1 MKRNSMMQLWLSL
14 VLLTVILVV
23 SVLFYI
29 DNLNENF
36 EREVFRT
43 LEEVSSQEAMA
54 IETEIQRKQD
64 MLSDLSHVMEID
76 IDAEPDAEPDAILKS
91 VHTQLQPI
99 VEENGLRGMG
109 VALEDG
115 RAYSTRG
122 EIMDI
127 KDQEFYQRAWNGESV
142 LSGRITLNRVA
153 KDYVNVYATPIHD
166 EKTGEVIGVLY
177 ATYNTRNFR
186 STMETP
192 SFHGEGYSYMVD
204 AKGDTVVDSSHA
216 TSFQNMENIFTSIE
230 EADGKNAT
238 MANELRQLMEQR
250 EAGRIVF
257 RNKVDKYLYCY
268 PLSVNNW
275 YLLTVVPV
283 SVVDTQ
289 MNVVVRNTIILV
301 VVLAGI
307 FIAMILLLVN
317 QYRKKQAELKTLA
330 YVDPVTGGDTFAKF
344 QMDYEETVSG
354 CPNVSFA
361 LLSLDLNRFKMI
373 NDMYGSEE
381 GDRILQNMDRIWKE
395 IFREHEYCGHRMA
408 DRFAVLL
415 TYQSREE
422 LEFRIRDYRKLLRE
436 TTKNRYNLSL
446 RIGVYLLQG
455 TKESFSTAYSR
466 SMMAFAAAKD
476 SEKHFYAF
484 YNEEMEEQLIWEK
497 LVEDDF
503 DTALK
508 NKEFVVFYQAKINSE
523 TQQITGAEAL
533 VRWIRPDGTIIPP
546 GRFIPVLENN
556 DSIVELDRYMFREV
570 CLQQKQWLD
579 EGKSIV
585 PVSVNLSRVQ
595 LADRNLVDYYQRILD
610 ETGLPPEYIGLEFTE
625 SAMFN
630 NEEILRD
637 TVDRLHDM
645 GMKVLIDDFGVG
657 YSSMMSLKVI
667 PVDILKVDKSF
678 IDSIGDERG
687 DKIVISIIEFAT
699 SLGMSVTAEG
709 VENDEQYQF
718 LQAHRCDD
726 IQGYYF
732 SRPVPADEYEKR
744 FLNRRAI
751 G

>member
-76 IDAEPDAEPDAILKS
+76 IDAEPDAILKS

-238 MANELRQLMEQR
+238 TANELRQLMEQR

-344 QMDYEETVSG
+344 QMDYEETVRG

-422 LEFRIRDYRKLLRE
+422 LELRIRDYRKLLRE

>member
-76 IDAEPDAEPDAILKS
+76 IDAEPDAILKS

-142 LSGRITLNRVA
+142 LSGRITVDRVA

-238 MANELRQLMEQR
+238 TANELRQLMEQR

-268 PLSVNNW
+268 PLAVNDW
-275 YLLTVVPV
+275 YLMTVVPV

-317 QYRKKQAELKTLA
+317 QYRKKQSELKTLA

-344 QMDYEETVSG
+344 QKDYEQTVRG

-381 GDRILQNMDRIWKE
+381 GDRILQNMDQIWKE

-422 LEFRIRDYRKLLRE
+422 LELRIRDYRKLLRE

-446 RIGVYLLQG
+446 RIGVYQLQG
-455 TKESFSTAYSR
+455 TRESFSTAYSR

-508 NKEFVVFYQAKINSE
+508 NKEFVVFYQAKINAE

-570 CLQQKQWLD
+570 CIQQKQWLD
-579 EGKSIV
+579 EGKPIV

-595 LADRNLVDYYQRILD
+595 LADRHLVDYYQRILD

-732 SRPVPADEYEKR
+732 SKPVPADEYEKR
-744 FLNRRAI
+744 FLNRQAI

>member
-76 IDAEPDAEPDAILKS
+76 IDAEPDAILKS

-127 KDQEFYQRAWNGESV
+127 KDQEFYQMAWNGESV

-422 LEFRIRDYRKLLRE
+422 LELRIRDYRKLLRE

-508 NKEFVVFYQAKINSE
+508 NKEFVVFYQAKINAE

-726 IQGYYF
+726 VQGYYF

>member
-76 IDAEPDAEPDAILKS
+76 IDAEPDAILKS

-122 EIMDI
+122 EITDI

-422 LEFRIRDYRKLLRE
+422 LELRIRDYRKLLRE

-726 IQGYYF
+726 VQGYYF

>member
-76 IDAEPDAEPDAILKS
+76 IDAEPDAILKS

-422 LEFRIRDYRKLLRE
+422 LELRIRDYRKLLRE

-455 TKESFSTAYSR
+455 TKESFSIAYGR

-630 NEEILRD
+630 NEEILRN
-637 TVDRLHDM
+637 TVDRIHDM

>member
-76 IDAEPDAEPDAILKS
+76 IDAEPDAILKS

-289 MNVVVRNTIILV
+289 INVVVRNTIILV

-422 LEFRIRDYRKLLRE
+422 LELRIRDYRKLLRE

-455 TKESFSTAYSR
+455 TKESFSTAYGR

-630 NEEILRD
+630 NEEILRN
-637 TVDRLHDM
+637 TVDRIHDM

>member
-76 IDAEPDAEPDAILKS
+76 IDAEPDAILKS

-142 LSGRITLNRVA
+142 LSGRITVDRVA

-238 MANELRQLMEQR
+238 TANELRQLMEQR

-268 PLSVNNW
+268 PLAVNDW
-275 YLLTVVPV
+275 YLMTVVPV

-317 QYRKKQAELKTLA
+317 QYRKKQSELKTLA

-344 QMDYEETVSG
+344 QKDYEQTVRG

-381 GDRILQNMDRIWKE
+381 GDRILQNMDQIWKE

-422 LEFRIRDYRKLLRE
+422 LELRIRDYRKLLRE

-446 RIGVYLLQG
+446 RIGVYQLQG
-455 TKESFSTAYSR
+455 TRESFSTAYSR

-508 NKEFVVFYQAKINSE
+508 NREFVVFYQAKINAE

-570 CLQQKQWLD
+570 CIQQKQWLD
-579 EGKSIV
+579 EGKPIV

-595 LADRNLVDYYQRILD
+595 LADRHLVDYYQRILD

-744 FLNRRAI
+744 FLNRLAI

>member
-76 IDAEPDAEPDAILKS
+76 IDAEPDAILKS

-238 MANELRQLMEQR
+238 TANELRQLMEQR
-250 EAGRIVF
+250 ETGRIVF

-422 LEFRIRDYRKLLRE
+422 LELRIRDYRKLLRE

>member
-76 IDAEPDAEPDAILKS
+76 IDAEPDAILKS

-422 LEFRIRDYRKLLRE
+422 LELRIRDYRKLLRE

>member
-76 IDAEPDAEPDAILKS
+76 IDAEPDAILKS

-109 VALEDG
+109 VVLEDG

-422 LEFRIRDYRKLLRE
+422 LELRIRDYRKLLRE

>member
-76 IDAEPDAEPDAILKS
+76 IDAEPDAILKS

-142 LSGRITLNRVA
+142 LSGRITVDRVA

-238 MANELRQLMEQR
+238 TANELRQLMEQR

-275 YLLTVVPV
+275 YLMTVVPV

-317 QYRKKQAELKTLA
+317 QYRKKQSELKTLA

-344 QMDYEETVSG
+344 QKDYEQTVRG

-381 GDRILQNMDRIWKE
+381 GDRILQNMDQIWKE

-422 LEFRIRDYRKLLRE
+422 LELRIRDYRKLLRE

-446 RIGVYLLQG
+446 RIGVYQLQG

-508 NKEFVVFYQAKINSE
+508 NREFVVFYQAKINAE
-523 TQQITGAEAL
+523 TQQVTGAEAL

-630 NEEILRD
+630 NEEILRN

>member
-1 MKRNSMMQLWLSL
+1 MKRNSMMQIWLSL

-76 IDAEPDAEPDAILKS
+76 IDAEPDAILKS

-422 LEFRIRDYRKLLRE
+422 LELRIRDYRKLLRE

>member
-76 IDAEPDAEPDAILKS
+76 IDAEPDAILKS

-422 LEFRIRDYRKLLRE
+422 LELRIRDYRKLLRE
-436 TTKNRYNLSL
+436 TTKNRYNLTL

-508 NKEFVVFYQAKINSE
+508 NKEFVVFYQAKINAE

>member
-76 IDAEPDAEPDAILKS
+76 IDAEPDAILKS

-142 LSGRITLNRVA
+142 LSGRITVDRVA

-238 MANELRQLMEQR
+238 TANELRQLMEQR

-275 YLLTVVPV
+275 YLMTVVPV

-317 QYRKKQAELKTLA
+317 QYRKKQSELKTLA

-344 QMDYEETVSG
+344 QKDYEETVSG
-354 CPNVSFA
+354 CLNVSFA

-422 LEFRIRDYRKLLRE
+422 LELRIRDYRKLLRE

-508 NKEFVVFYQAKINSE
+508 NREFVVFYQAKINAE

-630 NEEILRD
+630 NEEILRN

>member
-76 IDAEPDAEPDAILKS
+76 IDAEPDAILKS

-289 MNVVVRNTIILV
+289 INVVVRNTIILV

-422 LEFRIRDYRKLLRE
+422 LELRIRDYRKLLRE

-533 VRWIRPDGTIIPP
+533 MRWIRPDGTIIPP

-726 IQGYYF
+726 VQGYYF

>member
-14 VLLTVILVV
+14 VLLAVILVV

-76 IDAEPDAEPDAILKS
+76 MDAEPDDILES

-109 VALEDG
+109 VAFGDG
-115 RAYSTRG
+115 KAYSTRG
-122 EIMDI
+122 EIMDV

-142 LSGRITLNRVA
+142 LSGRIALNRAA

-166 EKTGEVIGVLY
+166 DETGEVTGVLY

-186 STMETP
+186 STMEIP

-216 TSFQNMENIFTSIE
+216 TSFQNMENIFASIE
-230 EADGKNAT
+230 EADGMNAT
-238 MANELRQLMEQR
+238 TANELRQLMEQR

-257 RNKVDKYLYCY
+257 RNRVDKYLYCY
-268 PLSVNNW
+268 PLAVNDW
-275 YLLTVVPV
+275 YLMTVVPV

-317 QYRKKQAELKTLA
+317 QYRKKQSELKTLA

-344 QMDYEETVSG
+344 QKDYEQTVSG

-381 GDRILQNMDRIWKE
+381 GDRILQNMDQIWKE

-422 LEFRIRDYRKLLRE
+422 LELRIRDYRKLLRE

-446 RIGVYLLQG
+446 RIGVYQLQG

-508 NKEFVVFYQAKINSE
+508 NKEFVVFYQAKINAE

-570 CLQQKQWLD
+570 CIQQKQWLD
-579 EGKSIV
+579 EGKPIV

-595 LADRNLVDYYQRILD
+595 LADRHLVDYYQRILD

-630 NEEILRD
+630 NEEILRN

-732 SRPVPADEYEKR
+732 SKPVPADEYEKR
-744 FLNRRAI
+744 FLNRQAI

>member
-76 IDAEPDAEPDAILKS
+76 IDAEPDAILKS

-142 LSGRITLNRVA
+142 LSGRITVDRVA

-238 MANELRQLMEQR
+238 TADELRQLMEQR

-275 YLLTVVPV
+275 YLMTVVPV

-344 QMDYEETVSG
+344 QKDYEETVSG
-354 CPNVSFA
+354 SPNVSFA

-422 LEFRIRDYRKLLRE
+422 LELRIRDYRKLLRE

-446 RIGVYLLQG
+446 RIGVYPLQG

-508 NKEFVVFYQAKINSE
+508 NREFVVFYQAKINAE

-630 NEEILRD
+630 NEEILRN

-718 LQAHRCDD
+718 LQTHRCDD

-732 SRPVPADEYEKR
+732 SKPVPADEYEKR

>member
-76 IDAEPDAEPDAILKS
+76 IDIDAEPDAILKS

-395 IFREHEYCGHRMA
+395 MFREHEYCGHRMA

-422 LEFRIRDYRKLLRE
+422 LELRIRDYRKLLRE
-436 TTKNRYNLSL
+436 TTKNRYNLTL

>member
-76 IDAEPDAEPDAILKS
+76 IEAEPDAILKS

-422 LEFRIRDYRKLLRE
+422 LELRIRDYRKLLRE

>member
-1 MKRNSMMQLWLSL
+1 MKRNTLLQLWLSL
-14 VLLTVILVV
+14 ILLTGILVV

-43 LEEVSSQEAMA
+43 LEEVSLQEAMA

-64 MLSDLSHVMEID
+64 MLSDMSHIMEID
-76 IDAEPDAEPDAILKS
+76 MNAEPGDILECI
-91 VHTQLQPI
+91 HTQLQPI
-99 VEENGLRGMG
+99 VEENGLSSMG
-109 VALEDG
+109 IAFGDG
-115 RAYSTRG
+115 KAYSTSG
-122 EIMDI
+122 EIMDV
-127 KDQEFYQRAWNGESV
+127 KDQEFYRRACSGESV
-142 LSGRITLNRVA
+142 LSGRITLNQTT
-153 KDYVNVYATPIHD
+153 DYVNVYATPMYN
-166 EKTGEVIGVLY
+166 EENGEVMGVLY
-177 ATYNTRNFR
+177 ATYNMRNFR
-186 STMETP
+186 STMEIP
-192 SFHGEGYSYMVD
+192 SFQGEGYFYMVD

-216 TSFQNMENIFTSIE
+216 TSFQNMKNIFTSIE
-230 EADGKNAT
+230 EADVKNAV
-238 MANELRQLMEQR
+238 AVNELQQLMEQC

-257 RNKVDKYLYCY
+257 RNHVDNYLYCY
-268 PLSVNNW
+268 PLAVNDW
-275 YLLTVVPV
+275 YLMTVVPV
-283 SVVDTQ
+283 NIVDTQ
-289 MNVVVRNTIILV
+289 MNVVVRNTIILIM
-301 VVLAGI
+301 VLAGI

-317 QYRKKQAELKTLA
+317 QYRKKQSELKTLA

-344 QMDYEETVSG
+344 QRDYEQTVRG
-354 CPNVSFA
+354 CTNVSFA
-361 LLSLDLNRFKMI
+361 LLSLDLNRFKVI

-381 GDRILQNMDRIWKE
+381 GNRILQNMDRIWKE
-395 IFREHEYCGHRMA
+395 IFREYEYCGHRMA
-408 DRFAVLL
+408 DRFVVLL

-422 LEFRIRDYRKLLRE
+422 LELRIREYRKLLRE

-446 RIGVYLLQG
+446 RIGVYQLQG
-455 TKESFSTAYSR
+455 MKESFSTAYSR
-466 SMMAFAAAKD
+466 AMMAFAVAKD

-508 NKEFVVFYQAKINSE
+508 NKEFVVYYQAKINAE
-523 TQQITGAEAL
+523 TRQITGAEAL

-570 CLQQKQWLD
+570 CIQQKQWMD

-595 LADRNLVDYYQRILD
+595 LADRHLVDYYQRILD
-610 ETGLPPEYIGLEFTE
+610 ETGLPPKYIGLEFTE

-630 NEEILRD
+630 NEEILRN

-687 DKIVISIIEFAT
+687 NKIVISIIEFAT

-732 SRPVPADEYEKR
+732 SKPVPADEYEKR
-744 FLNRRAI
+744 FLNHQAI

>member
-76 IDAEPDAEPDAILKS
+76 IDAEPDAILKS

-204 AKGDTVVDSSHA
+204 EKGDTVVDSSHA

-422 LEFRIRDYRKLLRE
+422 LELRIRDYRKLLRE

>member
-76 IDAEPDAEPDAILKS
+76 IDAEPDAILKS

-99 VEENGLRGMG
+99 VEENGLRSMG
-109 VALEDG
+109 VVLEDG

-289 MNVVVRNTIILV
+289 INVVVRNTIILV

-344 QMDYEETVSG
+344 QKDYEETVSG

-422 LEFRIRDYRKLLRE
+422 LELRIRDYRKLLRE

>member
-76 IDAEPDAEPDAILKS
+76 IDAEPDAILKS

-122 EIMDI
+122 EITDI

-395 IFREHEYCGHRMA
+395 IFWEHEYCGHRMA

-422 LEFRIRDYRKLLRE
+422 LELRIRDYRKLLRE

>member
-76 IDAEPDAEPDAILKS
+76 IDAEPDAILKS

-381 GDRILQNMDRIWKE
+381 GDRILQNMDRIWKG

-422 LEFRIRDYRKLLRE
+422 LELRIRDYRKLLRE

-466 SMMAFAAAKD
+466 SMMAFATAKD

>member
-76 IDAEPDAEPDAILKS
+76 IDAEPDVILKS

-422 LEFRIRDYRKLLRE
+422 LELRIRDYRKLLRE
-436 TTKNRYNLSL
+436 TTKNRYNLTL

>member
-76 IDAEPDAEPDAILKS
+76 IDAEPDAILKS

-109 VALEDG
+109 VVLEDG

-289 MNVVVRNTIILV
+289 INVVVRNTIILV

-422 LEFRIRDYRKLLRE
+422 LELRIRDYRKLLRE

>member
-76 IDAEPDAEPDAILKS
+76 IDAEPDAILKS

-122 EIMDI
+122 EITDI

-289 MNVVVRNTIILV
+289 INVVVRNTIILV

-422 LEFRIRDYRKLLRE
+422 LELRIRDYRKLLRE

>member
-76 IDAEPDAEPDAILKS
+76 IDAEPDAILKS

-289 MNVVVRNTIILV
+289 INVVVRNTIILV

-361 LLSLDLNRFKMI
+361 LLSLNLNRFKMI

-422 LEFRIRDYRKLLRE
+422 LELRIRDYRKLLRE

>member
-76 IDAEPDAEPDAILKS
+76 IDAEPDAILKS

-142 LSGRITLNRVA
+142 LSGRITVDRVA

-238 MANELRQLMEQR
+238 TANELRQLMEQR
-250 EAGRIVF
+250 EAGRVVF

-275 YLLTVVPV
+275 YLMTVVPV

-317 QYRKKQAELKTLA
+317 QYRKKQSELKTLA

-344 QMDYEETVSG
+344 QKDYEQTVRG

-381 GDRILQNMDRIWKE
+381 GDRILQNMDQIWKE

-422 LEFRIRDYRKLLRE
+422 LELRIRDYRKLLRE

-446 RIGVYLLQG
+446 RIGVYQLQG
-455 TKESFSTAYSR
+455 TRESFSTAYSR

-508 NKEFVVFYQAKINSE
+508 NREFVVFYQAKINAE

-570 CLQQKQWLD
+570 CIQQKQWLD
-579 EGKSIV
+579 EGKPIV

-595 LADRNLVDYYQRILD
+595 LADRHLVDYYQRILD

-744 FLNRRAI
+744 FLNRLAI

>member
-64 MLSDLSHVMEID
+64 MLSDLLHVMEID
-76 IDAEPDAEPDAILKS
+76 IDAEPDAILKS

-422 LEFRIRDYRKLLRE
+422 LELRIRDYRKLLRE
-436 TTKNRYNLSL
+436 TTKNRYNLTL

>member
-76 IDAEPDAEPDAILKS
+76 IDAEPDAILKS

-122 EIMDI
+122 EITDI

-422 LEFRIRDYRKLLRE
+422 LELRIRDYRKLLRE

>member
-76 IDAEPDAEPDAILKS
+76 IDAEPDAILKS

-109 VALEDG
+109 VALKDG

-142 LSGRITLNRVA
+142 LSGRITLDRVA

-422 LEFRIRDYRKLLRE
+422 LELRIRDYRKLLRE

-508 NKEFVVFYQAKINSE
+508 NREFVVFYQAKINAE

-630 NEEILRD
+630 NEEILRN

>member
-76 IDAEPDAEPDAILKS
+76 IDAEPDAILKS

-142 LSGRITLNRVA
+142 LSGRITLDRVA

-238 MANELRQLMEQR
+238 TANELRQLMEQR

-275 YLLTVVPV
+275 YLMTVVPV

-344 QMDYEETVSG
+344 QKDYEETVSG
-354 CPNVSFA
+354 CSNVSFA

-422 LEFRIRDYRKLLRE
+422 LELRIRDYRKLLRE

-508 NKEFVVFYQAKINSE
+508 NREFVVFYQAKINAE

-630 NEEILRD
+630 NEEILRN

-744 FLNRRAI
+744 FLNRQAI

>member
-76 IDAEPDAEPDAILKS
+76 IDAEPDAILKS

-289 MNVVVRNTIILV
+289 INVVVRNTIILV

-422 LEFRIRDYRKLLRE
+422 LELRIRDYRKLLRE